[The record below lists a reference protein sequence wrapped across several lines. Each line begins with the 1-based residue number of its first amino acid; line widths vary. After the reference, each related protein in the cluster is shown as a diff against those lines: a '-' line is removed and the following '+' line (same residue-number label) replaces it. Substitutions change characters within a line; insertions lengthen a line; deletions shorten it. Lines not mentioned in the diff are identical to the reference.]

1 MNGLRASQIV
11 DALAAAAARWRDAD
25 FPARLRAT
33 QALTLRTGYSAPVV
47 EYALDRLFG
56 DVTSES
62 LRAVI
67 RDELGSLE
75 ALDGFVA
82 RRGRPDV
89 FFRGVE
95 RVVILSSDTTLGVAL
110 PPLLFALCAKA
121 HVLVKD
127 RSDRLVAAF
136 VDTLAEELPEL
147 AARVRVEEW
156 SGADEDASR
165 TRLADAD
172 VVVAFGGDATL
183 RAIRAQLAP
192 GARFVPFGHR
202 TSAGYVAR
210 ETLAAEQSAVACARA
225 AARDALLY
233 DGEGCLSL
241 HVLFVERGGAIEPAR
256 FGEFLS
262 AAFDEVA
269 LEFPSTRTEP
279 VEGLRLYRKEE
290 RFRASQAPGTT
301 FAGSAAHTIALDP
314 PPSEPPLLFPRTL
327 SVYAVSGPGEALAL
341 IERHRLPLEGFAA
354 CPAERA
360 DVSDVALRSGAARFT
375 RLGRLQAPPIA
386 GNHGARERILP
397 FVQTLYRDR

>member
-1 MNGLRASQIV
+1 MSDLRASRIV
-11 DALAAAAARWRDAD
+11 DALADAAARWRDAD
-25 FPARLRAT
+25 FPARVRAT
-33 QALTLRTGYSAPVV
+33 RALTQRTGYSEPVV

-56 DVTSES
+56 DVTREA

-67 RDELGSLE
+67 VDELGSLE

-82 RRGRPDV
+82 RPGRPDV
-89 FFRGVE
+89 FFRGAE

-110 PPLLFALCAKA
+110 PPLLFALCAKTN
-121 HVLVKD
+121 VVVKD

-136 VDTLAEELPEL
+136 VETLSEELPEL
-147 AARVRVEEW
+147 AACVRVEEW
-156 SGADEDASR
+156 RGDDEEVSR
-165 TRLADAD
+165 AHLAGAD
-172 VVVAFGGDATL
+172 VVVAFGNDASL

-210 ETLAAEQSAVACARA
+210 ETLAAEESAAACARD

-241 HVLFVERGGAIEPAR
+241 HVLFVERGGALDPAR
-256 FGEFLS
+256 FTELLS
-262 AAFDEVA
+262 DAFDALA
-269 LEFPSTRTEP
+269 LEFPSTHTEP
-279 VEGLRLYRKEE
+279 DAEFTLYRKGE
-290 RFRASQAPGTT
+290 RFRASQAPGAT
-301 FAGSAAHTIALDP
+301 FAGGTTFTIALDP

-327 SVYAVSGPGEALAL
+327 SVYPVSGPGEALAL